1 VVETEKVTAV
11 PQRLSLMRSPRSHF
25 IVVALLTG
33 GFSLWWTRFSLGTR
47 LGNDDVMNLNY
58 AWGPPLYRLIAALF
72 LPFTPFYRPSGAAL
86 YRLIFDLFG
95 LNFLPFRIAVQV
107 MLLVNL
113 YLIWRLAKILSGS
126 TEIGAVAALLYSF
139 HGRLTGIYLN
149 NGTIY
154 DVLCATLTLAALLYY
169 VSIRESGR
177 RLRGQ
182 QWVWLYLLFTFALN
196 AKEMAAVIPVLL
208 FLYEAFYHGRSMRPL
223 APIVLTAATLIAA
236 GVKTGPRA
244 LFHGNPAY
252 AATFTLDQFF
262 EHSRR
267 LMTHLVYGTND
278 GLTIQQMI
286 AIWIA
291 VLAIAAVSGRK
302 FLWFAASFALLAP
315 LPVIFIPYRGFF
327 VMYLPL
333 AGWVMF
339 VAGVL
344 VGGRNWLWTR
354 VWKRPPL
361 PSNPF
366 EPERVFL
373 FLAVAFLM
381 VWIPAHD
388 EGSELNYRDPS
399 QIYIRRTKKDILAL
413 NEPLPKHAKVLIL
426 HDRYPADSYAPIQ
439 TWRLVYRDRD
449 LWLDRPTMM
458 KHPPNAA
465 EYDRVFDYVGD
476 RLVVV
481 RARPGSSPLIRP
493 RS

>member
-1 VVETEKVTAV
+1 
-11 PQRLSLMRSPRSHF
+11 
-25 IVVALLTG
+25 
-33 GFSLWWTRFSLGTR
+33 
-47 LGNDDVMNLNY
+47 
-58 AWGPPLYRLIAALF
+58 
-72 LPFTPFYRPSGAAL
+72 
-86 YRLIFDLFG
+86 
-95 LNFLPFRIAVQV
+95 
-107 MLLVNL
+107 
-113 YLIWRLAKILSGS
+113 
-126 TEIGAVAALLYSF
+126 
-139 HGRLTGIYLN
+139 
-149 NGTIY
+149 
-154 DVLCATLTLAALLYY
+154 
-169 VSIRESGR
+169 
-177 RLRGQ
+177 
-182 QWVWLYLLFTFALN
+182 
-196 AKEMAAVIPVLL
+196 
-208 FLYEAFYHGRSMRPL
+208 
-223 APIVLTAATLIAA
+223 
-236 GVKTGPRA
+236 
-244 LFHGNPAY
+244 
-252 AATFTLDQFF
+252 
-262 EHSRR
+262 
-267 LMTHLVYGTND
+267 MTHLVYGTND

>member
-236 GVKTGPRA
+236 GFSSTRA
-244 LFHGNPAY
+244 A
-252 AATFTLDQFF
+252 
-262 EHSRR
+262 
-267 LMTHLVYGTND
+267 
-278 GLTIQQMI
+278 
-286 AIWIA
+286 
-291 VLAIAAVSGRK
+291 
-302 FLWFAASFALLAP
+302 
-315 LPVIFIPYRGFF
+315 
-327 VMYLPL
+327 
-333 AGWVMF
+333 
-339 VAGVL
+339 
-344 VGGRNWLWTR
+344 
-354 VWKRPPL
+354 
-361 PSNPF
+361 
-366 EPERVFL
+366 
-373 FLAVAFLM
+373 
-381 VWIPAHD
+381 
-388 EGSELNYRDPS
+388 
-399 QIYIRRTKKDILAL
+399 
-413 NEPLPKHAKVLIL
+413 
-426 HDRYPADSYAPIQ
+426 
-439 TWRLVYRDRD
+439 
-449 LWLDRPTMM
+449 
-458 KHPPNAA
+458 
-465 EYDRVFDYVGD
+465 
-476 RLVVV
+476 
-481 RARPGSSPLIRP
+481 
-493 RS
+493 